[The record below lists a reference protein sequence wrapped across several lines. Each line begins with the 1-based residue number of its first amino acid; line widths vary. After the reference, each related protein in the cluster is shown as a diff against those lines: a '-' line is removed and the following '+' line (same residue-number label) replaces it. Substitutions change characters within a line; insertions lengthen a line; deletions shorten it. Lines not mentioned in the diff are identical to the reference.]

1 MTHDKN
7 LHKAPLL
14 FVDIVRYHSTRR
26 FILRMNAVFY
36 RNGFSIVNRLFIK

>member
-14 FVDIVRYHSTRR
+14 LVDIVRYHGTRR
-26 FILRMNAVFY
+26 FILRMKAVFY
-36 RNGFSIVNRLFIK
+36 PNGFSIVNRLLIK

>member
-14 FVDIVRYHSTRR
+14 FVDIGRYHSTRR
-26 FILRMNAVFY
+26 FILRMNGVFY
-36 RNGFSIVNRLFIK
+36 PNGFSIVNRLFIK